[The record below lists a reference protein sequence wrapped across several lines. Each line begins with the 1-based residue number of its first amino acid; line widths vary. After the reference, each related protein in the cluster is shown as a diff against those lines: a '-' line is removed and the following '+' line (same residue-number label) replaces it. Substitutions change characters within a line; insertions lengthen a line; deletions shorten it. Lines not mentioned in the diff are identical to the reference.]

1 MTVFGDACAWADAFP
16 DELLPDILE
25 MVCAVWVGLKKPQPN
40 DRERDTSL
48 RMCASIRQSL
58 MGRRLPLRVDVE
70 TTLIDDTGEIEIGRL
85 DLRFTSTSFHPEA
98 YFSFECKRLCVH
110 DGKKLRTLATEYVTD
125 GMMRY
130 VSGQYAPS
138 RHHGG
143 MIGYVHTGTRD
154 NAIMKVNESIQ
165 ANVILLRMSPPA
177 KLEACSLAPG
187 NGAIRTSKHART
199 NGAFSIHHMF
209 LAYA

>member
-1 MTVFGDACAWADAFP
+1 MTVLGDVSAWADAFP

-25 MVCAVWVGLKKPQPN
+25 MVCSVWVGLQKPQPN
-40 DRERDTSL
+40 DHEKATSL

-70 TTLIDDTGEIEIGRL
+70 TTLIDDTGESEIGRL
-85 DLRFTSTSFHPEA
+85 DLRFTGTSFHPEA

-110 DGKKLRTLATEYVTD
+110 DGKKLRTLASEYVND

-154 NAIMKVNESIQ
+154 KAIKKVDKSIQ
-165 ANVILLRMSPPA
+165 DNATLLKMVPPA
-177 KLEACSLAPG
+177 RLEACSLAPS
-187 NGAIRTSKHART
+187 NKAIRTSQHTRT
-199 NGAFSIHHMF
+199 SGPFSIHHVF
-209 LAYA
+209 LACA